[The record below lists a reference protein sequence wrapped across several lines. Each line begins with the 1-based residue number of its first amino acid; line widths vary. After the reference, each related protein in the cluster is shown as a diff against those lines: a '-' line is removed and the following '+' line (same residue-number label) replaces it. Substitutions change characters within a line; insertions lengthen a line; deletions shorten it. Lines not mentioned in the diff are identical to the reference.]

1 MGMPNYDQVNAGDAA
16 APMTAGLRDSARAA
30 TNEST
35 LNSMSEN
42 MGQAKGLLKGDQ
54 AFESGL
60 GRSNPMSEAIAQK
73 TGRAVSFADDQMKF
87 NMQNKAKDAHFD
99 QLIQAQDA
107 VSKEQALN
115 YQKAVERWKAKQQ
128 AKQARAALVGAV
140 LGIGGAIAGG
150 AMGGPGG
157 AMAGSAAGNLAGQA
171 AMGGLE

>member
-16 APMTAGLRDSARAA
+16 TPMTAGLRDSARAA
-30 TNEST
+30 TNESA
-35 LNSMSEN
+35 LGSMSQN
-42 MGQAKGLLKGDQ
+42 VDSAKGLLKGDTG
-54 AFESGL
+54 FERGL
-60 GRSNPMSEAIAQK
+60 GRSNPMSDAIAQK
-73 TGRAVSFADDQMKF
+73 TGRSVSLADDQLKF

-115 YQKAVERWKAKQQ
+115 YQKAVARWKAKQQ
-128 AKQARAALVGAV
+128 AKQGRAALVGSV

-157 AMAGSAAGNLAGQA
+157 AMAGSAAGNIVGQA
-171 AMGGLE
+171 AMGGME